1 MSYLRRKFVLALAGG
16 ILALGTAGGI
26 AQTQLAYMNS
36 VDWLRQIELIR
47 PKQKDPNER
56 PWVSSEV
63 RNVDLAANQLTISH
77 PPIPSI
83 NMPAMTMTFPVQD
96 TAHLRMLKPGDQVQI
111 QAAEV
116 GGTVKIVNVRMQH

>member
-1 MSYLRRKFVLALAGG
+1 MFSLKRGIAALMIGALLLAAP
-16 ILALGTAGGI
+16 ASF

-36 VDWLRQIELIR
+36 VDWLRQIELLR
-47 PKQKDPNER
+47 PKQKDPSER

-63 RNVDLAANQLTISH
+63 RSIDLAAQQLTITH
-77 PPIPSI
+77 AAIPSI

-111 QAAEV
+111 QVADL
-116 GGTVKIVNVRMQH
+116 GGTVKIINVRMQH